1 MSVFRLSVLFNIL
14 LSVLFLTGFVG
25 PNFKTSFNPE
35 VDTPVIAKSARVHTL
50 AAVVGSVRLGKHVYV
65 APFASIRGDEGQ
77 DLYIGDD
84 SNVQDSVVIH
94 GLETYEKGHEIVEN
108 EVEANGK
115 KYSVYIGQ
123 RVSLAHQS
131 QVHGPAKVGDDCF
144 IGMQALV
151 FKAELGDHVVVEPG
165 AKIIGVKIPSGRY
178 VPALSILTH
187 QEDADALPAIT
198 EAYPYRRLNESI
210 VRVNQ
215 QLADAD

>member
-115 KYSVYIGQ
+115 KYSVYIGS
-123 RVSLAHQS
+123 VSRS
-131 QVHGPAKVGDDCF
+131 RINRRF
-144 IGMQALV
+144 T
-151 FKAELGDHVVVEPG
+151 
-165 AKIIGVKIPSGRY
+165 
-178 VPALSILTH
+178 VPLKSETTALSACKPSCSRPSLGTMSSWN
-187 QEDADALPAIT
+187 QEQKSS
-198 EAYPYRRLNESI
+198 E
-210 VRVNQ
+210 
-215 QLADAD
+215 